1 MQNSIHLIGLRKSY
15 RQHHA
20 LMGIVQVNLGILHLT
35 CTVSV
40 YRNDI
45 NTHFFVLV
53 AYKAGFKSRLFF
65 RHYHRLAVCL

>member
-1 MQNSIHLIGLRKSY
+1 MQNSIYLTGLRKSY
-15 RQHHA
+15 RKHHA
-20 LMGIVQVNLGILHLT
+20 LMGIVQVNPGILHLS

-45 NTHFFVLV
+45 NTYFFVFIV
-53 AYKAGFKSRLFF
+53 YKAGLKGRLFF